1 MALVRE
7 TPVRRQNTWCLYQ
20 SGQTPVRATVG
31 GYRETL
37 NRFACLRFTHRRS
50 VRLALAKVKGW
61 KPALLNDRLSQTD
74 TFAPRRAPE
83 VPRPLAAS
91 S

>member
-7 TPVRRQNTWCLYQ
+7 TPVRASKYVLYQ

-37 NRFACLRFTHRRS
+37 NPNR
-50 VRLALAKVKGW
+50 K
-61 KPALLNDRLSQTD
+61 
-74 TFAPRRAPE
+74 
-83 VPRPLAAS
+83 
-91 S
+91 